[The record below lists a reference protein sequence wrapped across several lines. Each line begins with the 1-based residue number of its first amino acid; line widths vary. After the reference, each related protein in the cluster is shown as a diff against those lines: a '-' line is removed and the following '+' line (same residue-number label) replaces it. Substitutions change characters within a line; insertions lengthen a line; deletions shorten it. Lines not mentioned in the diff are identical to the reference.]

1 MAQFGAEVVY
11 ADEVSADPQDLDPK
25 NFDVVLVDRIEA
37 ESSFLGVSELGV
49 EGYLAA
55 VAERNP
61 GVWLTASAFGL
72 STPNASLF
80 ASEVTLL
87 ASAGILGHSR
97 IADDLP
103 PTIPAAPIGLRL
115 VGTVVAVAA
124 LHGLHE
130 RQAEDA
136 PVHVDLSAQG
146 AVIATGLTLELGHAL
161 ANAPDQGGS
170 ARYGAPTG
178 MFACTDGSIYVLVLE
193 EHQWKGI
200 HQLLA
205 PALAEFHSMEEA
217 RSRPLEVNAAVAAWA
232 SARTQVEAESALQAV
247 GVPCTAVNTVSEFVQ
262 RVRASGRTI
271 DLDSA
276 GAPMIPA
283 TLSTGSAS
291 EPAQDAASPASLR
304 GLRVLDAGQV
314 LAVPLAT
321 AWLGAMGARVA
332 KLEDPQR
339 LDVYR
344 RRGPFADG
352 VPGLNR
358 SAYFN
363 HINFN
368 KDSLD
373 LSPDADAN
381 ARNIGSFDVVIS
393 NLSPHRARLI
403 GVDPDGIAAGASPK
417 FVMTSSGF
425 GQDGQLANYRAYG
438 MNIHAFSGLVAATR
452 DALGNMAGVG
462 TPWADPLTSA
472 AIAAWVLAWSL
483 NPATR
488 ANTTVDLSMAEVLA
502 AQLAELF
509 EGDTGQRYD
518 LSAGLD
524 FFVQLSDSSEMLAVS
539 PAGAAEVRIFEQI
552 SGIELS
558 SLQRRGGL
566 LTGGGLTLSSEKV
579 EHELRGAGI
588 RAARVV
594 TARELARDESLV
606 RSGLFQ
612 TVESPALGAY
622 LITGLPWR
630 LTGRPGYPLR
640 AAPERPP
647 EGR

>member
-11 ADEVSADPQDLDPK
+11 ADEASADPQGLDPK
-25 NFDVVLVDRIEA
+25 TFDVVLVDRIEA
-37 ESSFLGVSELGV
+37 ESSFLSVSELGV

-55 VAERNP
+55 VAEKNP
-61 GVWLTASAFGL
+61 GVWVTASAFGL
-72 STPNASLF
+72 STPKASLF
-80 ASEVTLL
+80 VSEVTLL

-130 RQAEDA
+130 RQTGDT

-146 AVIATGLTLELGHAL
+146 AVIATGLTLEAGHAL
-161 ANAPDQGGS
+161 VNAPDQGGS

-178 MFACTDGSIYVLVLE
+178 MFACTDGSVYVLVLE

-205 PALAEFHSMEEA
+205 PALDEFHSMEEA
-217 RSRPLEVNAAVAAWA
+217 RSRPLDVSAAVAAWA
-232 SARTQVEAESALQAV
+232 STRTQFEAESALQAV
-247 GVPCTAVNTVSEFVQ
+247 GVPCTAVNTVNEFVQ

-271 DLDSA
+271 DLDGA
-276 GAPMIPA
+276 GAPMLPA
-283 TLSTGSAS
+283 NLSTGSAS
-291 EPAQDAASPASLR
+291 EPARDAAPPASLR
-304 GLRVLDAGQV
+304 GLRVLDAGHV

-332 KLEDPQR
+332 KLEDPRR

-358 SAYFN
+358 GAYFN

-381 ARNIGSFDVVIS
+381 ARNIESFDVVIS

-425 GQDGQLANYRAYG
+425 GLDGQLANYRAYG
-438 MNIHAFSGLVAATR
+438 TNIHAFSGLVAATR

-462 TPWADPLTSA
+462 TPWADPLTSV

-509 EGDTGQRYD
+509 EGDTEQRYD

-524 FFVQLSDSSEMLAVS
+524 FFVRLSDSSEMLAVS
-539 PAGAAEVRIFEQI
+539 PANTAEATSFEQI
-552 SGIELS
+552 SAIELS

-566 LTGGGLTLSSEKV
+566 LTGGSSTPSMEKL
-579 EHELRGAGI
+579 EHELRAAGI

-594 TARELARDESLV
+594 TAKELARDESLV
-606 RSGLFQ
+606 HSELFQ

-630 LTGRPGYPLR
+630 LTGRPSHPLR
-640 AAPERPP
+640 AAPERPH